1 MAKTKQ
7 AAISDEEIIA
17 ALLSSGTIREAAQ
30 AAGISERALYERMKG
45 GNFQALYKSA
55 KADTIRAAVVS
66 LNSKLQAAINTI
78 SDIMEDQEAN
88 PATRLQAAQTILNN
102 AGKLADRLQAAENI
116 TAQQQE
122 NNDFLGV

>member
-1 MAKTKQ
+1 MGRTKQ

-45 GNFQALYKSA
+45 GDFQALYKSA

-66 LNSKLQAAINTI
+66 LNSKLQAAIETV
-78 SDIMEDQEAN
+78 SEIMQDQEAN

-102 AGKLADRLQAAENI
+102 AGRLADRLQAAENI

-122 NNDFLGV
+122 NNTFLGI

>member
-1 MAKTKQ
+1 MGRTKQ

-66 LNSKLQAAINTI
+66 LNSKLQAAIETVFE
-78 SDIMEDQEAN
+78 IMQDQEAN

>member
-66 LNSKLQAAINTI
+66 LNSKLQAAIETVFE
-78 SDIMEDQEAN
+78 IMQDQEAN

>member
-1 MAKTKQ
+1 
-7 AAISDEEIIA
+7 
-17 ALLSSGTIREAAQ
+17 
-30 AAGISERALYERMKG
+30 MKG

-78 SDIMEDQEAN
+78 TEIMEDQEAN

-102 AGKLADRLQAAENI
+102 AGRLADRLQAAENI

-122 NNDFLGV
+122 NNTFLGI

>member
-7 AAISDEEIIA
+7 TAISDEEIIA

-66 LNSKLQAAINTI
+66 LNSKLQAAIETVFE
-78 SDIMEDQEAN
+78 IMQDQEAN

>member
-1 MAKTKQ
+1 MGRTKQ

-45 GNFQALYKSA
+45 GDFQALYKSA

-66 LNSKLQAAINTI
+66 LNSKLQAAIETVFE
-78 SDIMEDQEAN
+78 IMQDQEAN

-102 AGKLADRLQAAENI
+102 AGRLADRLQAAENI

-122 NNDFLGV
+122 NNTFLGI

>member
-66 LNSKLQAAINTI
+66 LNSKLQAAIETVFE
-78 SDIMEDQEAN
+78 IMQDQEAN

-116 TAQQQE
+116 TTQQQE
-122 NNDFLGV
+122 NNDFMGI

>member
-78 SDIMEDQEAN
+78 TEIMEDQEAN

-102 AGKLADRLQAAENI
+102 AGKLADRLQAAENV

>member
-78 SDIMEDQEAN
+78 TEIMEDQEAN

-122 NNDFLGV
+122 NNEFLGI